1 MERSV
6 PLTAPTPA
14 EAEAGTADLLRHAAD
29 LAIAY
34 RDSVAERRVGP
45 APGLPSGDLRRALG
59 TPLPERGEDP
69 RSVLDAL
76 AAAVEPGLVTMG
88 SPRYFGFVI
97 GGSVPAA
104 LAVDWLTSTWEQ
116 NAVLYLASPA
126 ASVVEEVTA
135 GWLVELLG
143 LPTGTSVGFTTGTTT
158 GHLTA
163 LAAARHA
170 VLRGVGWDAEEDGLV
185 GAPPIHVLV
194 GADAHASL
202 IKALRLV
209 GLGRRRAIRVPGD
222 DEGRMRPLELRR
234 ILAEL
239 PAGPTI
245 VCAQAGEVN
254 TGAFDP
260 LDAIADAVA
269 GRPGAWLHVDGAF
282 GLWAAVAPSR
292 RSLLEGN
299 ARADSWTTDAHK
311 WLNVPYD
318 SGLVFVRDIAAHR
331 AATSS
336 SAAYLP
342 PAPGAE
348 RDPMDYVP
356 EMSRRA
362 RAFAIYAAIRS
373 LGRDGIAELVE
384 RTCAVARRMADGLA
398 AIPGAE
404 VLNEVVLNQ
413 VLVRFDDDDGLT
425 RDVATRVQEEGTAW
439 LGGTTYHG
447 RGAIRISVS
456 NWATTEEDGDRTVA
470 AIERCLAVARAEAAS
485 RPL

>member
-6 PLTAPTPA
+6 PLTAPAAA
-14 EAEAGTADLLRHAAD
+14 EGGTADLLRHTAD

-34 RDSVAERRVGP
+34 RGSVPGRRVGA
-45 APGLPSGDLRRALG
+45 APGPTADALREALG
-59 TPLPERGEDP
+59 GPLPEHAEDP
-69 RSVLDAL
+69 RSVIDAL
-76 AAAVEPGLVTMG
+76 AAGVEPGLVTMG

-104 LAVDWLTSTWEQ
+104 LATDWLTSAWDQ
-116 NAVLYLASPA
+116 NGVLFQASPS
-126 ASVVEEVTA
+126 ASVVEGIAA

-185 GAPPIHVLV
+185 GAPPIQVVV

-202 IKALRLV
+202 LKALRLV
-209 GLGRRRAIRVPGD
+209 GLGRRRAARVPSD
-222 DEGRMRPLELRR
+222 DEGRMRPVQLRR

-269 GRPGAWLHVDGAF
+269 DRPGAWLHVDGAF
-282 GLWAAVAPSR
+282 GLWAAVAPSLR
-292 RSLLEGN
+292 RLLDGCE
-299 ARADSWTTDAHK
+299 RADSWTTDAHK

-336 SAAYLP
+336 AAAYLP

-384 RTCAVARRMADGLA
+384 RTCKVARRIADRKS
-398 AIPGAE
+398 
-404 VLNEVVLNQ
+404 VV
-413 VLVRFDDDDGLT
+413 
-425 RDVATRVQEEGTAW
+425 
-439 LGGTTYHG
+439 
-447 RGAIRISVS
+447 
-456 NWATTEEDGDRTVA
+456 
-470 AIERCLAVARAEAAS
+470 
-485 RPL
+485 